1 MNCTIKRIWVFF
13 IAFIIAI
20 ALCACAN
27 NMSGSQSGQN
37 SASENTDIL
46 LEFKSFLDGEGFVGG
61 VSQSKFIDEIVPQYT
76 YEGKTIPEIIA
87 GCNWDSEN
95 GGGWFAEDGRFGVS
109 NFNES
114 GVYMNR
120 LYTTLPLH
128 GLSLPFDIRFGDS
141 VKKVINKMGVE
152 FDPSD
157 FTPDADSKT
166 DITLISGNGML
177 VRYGDAGKNNRSR
190 IAGIGSGDNRV
201 FDNSIEIVELK
212 PCVRNDCLIQLV
224 YKLRAVDPPS
234 VLCFKI
240 LNRRR

>member
-1 MNCTIKRIWVFF
+1 MKRMNCTIKRIWFFF

-177 VRYGDAGKNNRSR
+177 VRYGDAGKNN
-190 IAGIGSGDNRV
+190 AGDYPAPYWITFIEKTTDNQ
-201 FDNSIEIVELK
+201 DNGQEKSIERQIDFWFDDSGLMRFQMDVVE
-212 PCVRNDCLIQLV
+212 
-224 YKLRAVDPPS
+224 
-234 VLCFKI
+234 
-240 LNRRR
+240 RRQ

>member
-1 MNCTIKRIWVFF
+1 MKRMNCTIKRIWVFF
-13 IAFIIAI
+13 IAFIISI

-177 VRYGDAGKNNRSR
+177 VRYGDAGKNN
-190 IAGIGSGDNRV
+190 AGDYSAPYWITFIEKTTDNQ
-201 FDNSIEIVELK
+201 DNGQEKSIERQIDFWFDDSGLMRFQMDVVE
-212 PCVRNDCLIQLV
+212 
-224 YKLRAVDPPS
+224 
-234 VLCFKI
+234 
-240 LNRRR
+240 RRQ

>member
-1 MNCTIKRIWVFF
+1 MKRMKCTIKRIWVFF

-177 VRYGDAGKNNRSR
+177 VRYGDAGKNN
-190 IAGIGSGDNRV
+190 AGDYSAPYWITFIEKTTDNQ
-201 FDNSIEIVELK
+201 DNGQEKSIERQIDFWFDDSGLMRFQMDVVE
-212 PCVRNDCLIQLV
+212 
-224 YKLRAVDPPS
+224 
-234 VLCFKI
+234 
-240 LNRRR
+240 RRQ